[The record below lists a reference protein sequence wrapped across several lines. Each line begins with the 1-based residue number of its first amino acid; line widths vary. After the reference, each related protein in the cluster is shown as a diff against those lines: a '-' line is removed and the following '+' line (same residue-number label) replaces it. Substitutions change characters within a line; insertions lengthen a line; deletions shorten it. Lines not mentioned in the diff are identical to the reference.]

1 MNTILKI
8 FSIVVFSLSF
18 TLCRAQDSIKKSIN
32 ITSTFK
38 PVLKA
43 SVKLN
48 FNGLYPVVD
57 SSRIRLTYAI
67 PVQQIYPGLTPVTL
81 KPMALIPDTLLH
93 WPAANYFKVGYGNLK
108 TPFLASA
115 ISLLTGKSNI
125 IFSANHVGS
134 KGNLADQEYSQTS
147 FDGFFNTPIAQDV
160 ELDAKVDVHQD
171 KYYQYGYNHTTF
183 NLINKGDLLRQFYT
197 IGTMASIRNTAP
209 TPYGLTYHPTV
220 SFDFFSD
227 NLKNYETNAILNVPI
242 EKFIGNTFGL
252 KLGAKADLTNYIP
265 AAKQN
270 IQNLVFTMPVG
281 ILVRTPIFNIHA
293 GIIPSWNNKD
303 YKLLPDITIDF
314 PVAEEKWVIQ
324 AGWISYFNKASYKSL
339 IATNPFINAPQQLLN
354 NRITERYVGFKGT
367 LLNHF
372 SYSTKIGYTEFVN
385 MPLFVNDTLSGKSFN
400 VVFEEQLKAIQL
412 HGEFGI
418 IEAEQFSLSTKFN
431 WYMFTALRTAE
442 KAWGLVPMDLTA
454 TMRWRVLPSL
464 WFTSDFFV
472 KEGNLYRNKNG
483 TSGRTPMA
491 FDLNAGIELNI
502 TKNISLWTQFNNI
515 FNASYQSWNQYNNYG
530 FNALGG
536 IIFKFNKN

>member
-1 MNTILKI
+1 MNTIFKI
-8 FSIVVFSLSF
+8 FSVVIFSL
-18 TLCRAQDSIKKSIN
+18 LCSQIQGQDSVKKSIN

-38 PVLKA
+38 PVLKSA
-43 SVKLN
+43 VKLN

-57 SSRIRLTYAI
+57 TSRLRLNYTI
-67 PVQQIYPGLTPVTL
+67 PIQQIYPGLTPVTL
-81 KPMALIPDTLLH
+81 KPMAFVPDTVLQ
-93 WPAANYFKVGYGNLK
+93 WPAANYIKVGYGNLK
-108 TPFLASA
+108 TPFLSTAL
-115 ISLLTGKSNI
+115 SLLTGKSNV
-125 IFSANHVGS
+125 IFSAHHVGS
-134 KGNLADQEYSQTS
+134 KGNLANQEYSQTS
-147 FDGFFNTPIAQDV
+147 FDGFINTPIAQDV
-160 ELDAKVDVHQD
+160 QLDAKLDFHND
-171 KYYQYGYNHTTF
+171 KFYQYGYNHGLF
-183 NLINKGDLLRQFYT
+183 NFNKDDLLRQFNT
-197 IGTMASIRNTAP
+197 ISTSASLRNTVP
-209 TPYGLTYHPTV
+209 TVYGLTYHPSV

-227 NLKNYETNAILNVPI
+227 NLKNYESNVVVNVPI

-252 KLGAKADLTNYIP
+252 RLGAKADLTNYLP
-265 AAKQN
+265 SGKPN
-270 IQNLVFTMPVG
+270 IQNLVFTLPVG
-281 ILVRTPIFNIHA
+281 IVVRTPIFNISA

-303 YKLLPDITIDF
+303 YKLMPDIMVDF

-324 AGWISYFNKASYKSL
+324 AGWISYFNKASYQNL
-339 IATNPFINAPQQLLN
+339 IPKNHFINAPQQLLN
-354 NRITERYVGFKGT
+354 NRVTERYVGFKGT

-385 MPLFVNDTLSGKSFN
+385 MPLFINDTISGKSFN

-418 IEAEQFSLSTKFN
+418 IEAEQFSLHTKFN
-431 WYMFTALRTAE
+431 WYIFNSLRTAE

-454 TMRWRVLPSL
+454 TMRWRVLPDL

-483 TSGRTPMA
+483 SSGRTPMA

-536 IIFKFNKN
+536 IIFRFNKK